1 MTNARF
7 APRVGVG
14 GDDSRHVARVRSTV
28 ETRRRGLEIVF
39 AQTFFE
45 GGGQGERATETATE
59 TATATAEVTCVCLGR
74 DNGRPRRCP
83 PDLLARFGVRLVKC

>member
-14 GDDSRHVARVRSTV
+14 GDDSRRVARVRSTV

-39 AQTFFE
+39 AQTLFE
-45 GGGQGERATETATE
+45 GGGQGERAAATE

-83 PDLLARFGVRLVKC
+83 PYLLARFAAFGPS